1 MLAKISAPVLLLQ
14 GGLSNAHSWFHAG
27 VRHVAEHISQATV
40 HEFTELGH
48 LAPMVA
54 PEPVAEKIASFFE
67 KVHQR

>member
-1 MLAKISAPVLLLQ
+1 MLLLQ
-14 GGLSNAHSWFHAG
+14 GERSNAHSWFHAG
-27 VRHVAEHISQATV
+27 VRHVAEHVKQATV

-67 KVHQR
+67 MVYQR